1 MDSLGYIIPMVVCV
15 ILSAYFS
22 ATETAFSTMN
32 RTRMKALADDNKK
45 AKLALSLVESY
56 DKLITTILIGN
67 NIVNIA
73 LSSIGTVF
81 FVDLFVGMGKG
92 ENIGATVSTAVITVV
107 VLIFGEVTP
116 KSIAKD
122 IPERFA
128 MFSAPFI
135 SLLSVILRPFTFLFS
150 AWKKLLSKLFKKDE
164 TKMSQ
169 EELIMIVEE
178 GQQEGA
184 IDEGEGDLIKN
195 AIEFSDLKAEDVL
208 THRTKLVGF
217 QKGLEKS
224 EIAELFAESQF
235 SRLLVYEDNLDNI
248 VGVLHQKDFFTSRGI
263 TEREVEDLLKAPIF
277 IPPTDKLNDL
287 LKRLQR
293 EKSHIAVVIDEYGG
307 TLGIVTMEDILE
319 ELVGD
324 IWDEHDEVVE
334 NFVELSDD
342 VFKVDASISFDTF
355 LKFFDV
361 EFESESVS
369 LNGWI
374 MEQLGKIPEEGDSF
388 TYETVKVTVTDV
400 DTEAHRTE
408 FVTVERVEPETEG
421 EDEDEKN
428 GKVKDKPENAEDES
442 FEELK

>member
-1 MDSLGYIIPMVVCV
+1 MVVCV
-15 ILSAYFS
+15 IFSAYFS
-22 ATETAFSTMN
+22 ATETAFSTMS
-32 RTRMKALADDNKK
+32 RTRMKTIAEDKNNKR
-45 AKLALSLVESY
+45 ARLALELVENY

-67 NIVNIA
+67 KIVNIA

-81 FVDLFVGMGKG
+81 FVDLFVRMGKG
-92 ENIGATVSTAVITVV
+92 ESIGATVSTAVVTVV

-135 SLLSVILRPFTFLFS
+135 KLLSVILWPVTFLFS
-150 AWKKLLSKLFKKDE
+150 AWKGLLSKIFKKDE

-195 AIEFSDLKAEDVL
+195 AIEFNDIKAEDVL

-217 QKGLEKS
+217 QKGTDKS
-224 EIAELFAESQF
+224 EIAEIFAESQF
-235 SRLLVYEDNLDNI
+235 SRLLVYEDNIDNI

-263 TEREVEDLLKAPIF
+263 SERDVNALLKKPIF

-287 LKRLQR
+287 LKKLQK
-293 EKSHIAVVIDEYGG
+293 EKSHIAVVVDEFGG

-334 NFVELSDD
+334 NFVELSEG
-342 VFKVDASISFDTF
+342 VFKVDATISVDTF
-355 LKFFDV
+355 FKFFDV
-361 EFESESVS
+361 EFETESVS

-374 MEQLGKIPEEGDSF
+374 MEQLGKIPDEGDSF
-388 TYETVKVTVTDV
+388 IYETVKVTVTDV
-400 DTEAHRTE
+400 DAEAHRTE
-408 FVTVERVEPETEG
+408 FVTVERVEPVSEDD
-421 EDEDEKN
+421 DEDEKN
-428 GKVKDKPENAEDES
+428 GKSREKLESEVDVS

>member
-1 MDSLGYIIPMVVCV
+1 MDSLSYIIPMVVCV
-15 ILSAYFS
+15 IFSAYFS

-32 RTRMKALADDNKK
+32 RTRMKTLAETNKR
-45 AKLALSLVESY
+45 AKLALSLAEDY

-73 LSSIGTVF
+73 LSSIATIF
-81 FVDLFVGMGKG
+81 FVDLFVSMGKG
-92 ENIGATVSTAVITVV
+92 ESVGATVSTAVVTVV

-122 IPERFA
+122 VPERFA

-135 SLLSVILRPFTFLFS
+135 NLLRFILRPVNFLFS
-150 AWKKLLSKLFKKDE
+150 VWKKLLSKLFKKDE

-195 AIEFSDLKAEDVL
+195 AIEFNDIKAEDVL

-217 QKGLEKS
+217 NKGTDKS

-235 SRLLVYEDNLDNI
+235 SRLLVYEDSIDNI

-263 TEREVEDLLKAPIF
+263 TERDVDALVKSPIF

-287 LKRLQR
+287 LKKLQK
-293 EKSHIAVVIDEYGG
+293 EKSHIAVVVDEYGG

-334 NFVELSDD
+334 TFVELSDD
-342 VFKVDASISFDTF
+342 VFKVDASISLDTF

-374 MEQLGKIPEEGDSF
+374 MEQLGKIPDEGDTF
-388 TYETVKVTVTDV
+388 TYENLKVTVISV

-408 FVTVERVEPETEG
+408 FVTVERLEPE
-421 EDEDEKN
+421 EDGDDDDKKGKGKEKT
-428 GKVKDKPENAEDES
+428 DAS

>member
-1 MDSLGYIIPMVVCV
+1 MVVCV
-15 ILSAYFS
+15 IFSAYFS
-22 ATETAFSTMN
+22 ATETAFSTMS
-32 RTRMKALADDNKK
+32 RTRMKTIAEDKNNKR
-45 AKLALSLVESY
+45 ARLALELVENY

-73 LSSIGTVF
+73 LSSISTIF
-81 FVDLFVGMGKG
+81 FVDLFVRMGKG
-92 ENIGATVSTAVITVV
+92 ESIGATVSTAVITVV

-135 SLLSVILRPFTFLFS
+135 NLLSIILRPITFLFS
-150 AWKKLLSKLFKKDE
+150 AWKGLLSKLFKKDE

-195 AIEFSDLKAEDVL
+195 AIEFNDIKAEDIL

-217 QKGLEKS
+217 QRGMEKS

-235 SRLLVYEDNLDNI
+235 SRLLVYEDNIDNI

-263 TEREVEDLLKAPIF
+263 TERDVDSLLKDPIF

-287 LKRLQR
+287 LKRLQK

-324 IWDEHDEVVE
+324 IWDEHDEVIE
-334 NFVELSDD
+334 NFVELAED
-342 VFKVDASISFDTF
+342 VFKVDASISIDTF
-355 LKFFDV
+355 IKFFDV
-361 EFESESVS
+361 EFETESVS

-374 MEQLGKIPEEGDSF
+374 MEQLGKIPDEGDTF
-388 TYETVKVTVTDV
+388 TFENLKVTVTDV
-400 DTEAHRTE
+400 DTEAHRTD
-408 FVTVERVEPETEG
+408 FVTVERVEPEAEE
-421 EDEDEKN
+421 EDDDEKK
-428 GKVKDKPENAEDES
+428 GRGKDKFEPEGDVT